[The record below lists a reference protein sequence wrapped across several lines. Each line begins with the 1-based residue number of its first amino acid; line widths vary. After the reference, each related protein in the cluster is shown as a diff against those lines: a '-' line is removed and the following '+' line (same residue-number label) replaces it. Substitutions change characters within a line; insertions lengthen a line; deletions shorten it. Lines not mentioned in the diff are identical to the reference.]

1 MFDIHKY
8 TKMSSYYSTTSSS
21 YVNNNNLNK
30 NIDINT
36 NNTAKTTQPTQP
48 TIYQQVV
55 QNAVSSNNNLSQT
68 VSSNIIV
75 KKNPG
80 KPDELNTDDFV
91 DLDFVDVQI
100 NLQFLSVLKEN
111 EKIMILENKH
121 MQVDKRQSI
130 MRYLYSDSRQKTMR
144 FINHVVECAKKYCKD
159 EKDKTFKNTEKLSQ
173 IKKLLENSLDGLR
186 NLLTTYKTD
195 KNICSIIK
203 IYETN
208 IDTFCKTELA
218 KTVV

>member
-1 MFDIHKY
+1 
-8 TKMSSYYSTTSSS
+8 MSSYYSTTSS

-80 KPDELNTDDFV
+80 KPDEVNTDDFV

-111 EKIMILENKH
+111 EKIMILDNKH

-173 IKKLLENSLDGLR
+173 IKKRREMIFL
-186 NLLTTYKTD
+186 
-195 KNICSIIK
+195 
-203 IYETN
+203 
-208 IDTFCKTELA
+208 
-218 KTVV
+218 

>member
-1 MFDIHKY
+1 
-8 TKMSSYYSTTSSS
+8 MSSYYSTTSS

-36 NNTAKTTQPTQP
+36 NNTAKPIQPTQP

-80 KPDELNTDDFV
+80 KPDEVNTDDFV

-111 EKIMILENKH
+111 EKIMILDNKH

-159 EKDKTFKNTEKLSQ
+159 EKDKTFKNNEKLSQ

>member
-36 NNTAKTTQPTQP
+36 NNAAKPIQPTQP

-80 KPDELNTDDFV
+80 KPDEVNTDDFV

-159 EKDKTFKNTEKLSQ
+159 EKDKTFKNNEKLSQ